1 MGQQDVIARRYAKGL
16 IEAAAEAGIVDRVR
30 DELKALAD
38 IVDPASG
45 AVHVPEFMRLLTSP
59 TVSLSDKIALAERI
73 ASGSGF
79 ADQTSSFLK
88 VLIEHGRVALLPRIA
103 RAFAE
108 QAGPLTG
115 IYTATVHTARPLR
128 DEQLDRLRHALTE
141 ALDARVVLHQRVEP
155 GLLAGAKIVVGDKTI
170 DGTVLGKL
178 ERLRERLLTESAAFV
193 GTGDDAP
200 SEKKK

>member
-16 IEAAAEAGIVDRVR
+16 LEAAAEAGIVDRVR

-45 AVHVPEFMRLLTSP
+45 AAHVPEFMRVLTSP
-59 TVSLSDKIALAERI
+59 TVSLADKTALAERI

-79 ADQTSSFLK
+79 AGETGSFLK
-88 VLIEHGRVALLPRIA
+88 VLIEHDRVCLLPRIA
-103 RAFAE
+103 RAFAD

-128 DEQLDRLRHALTE
+128 DEQMDRLRNALTD
-141 ALDARVVLHQRVEP
+141 ALDARVILHQRVEP
-155 GLLAGAKIVVGDKTI
+155 NLLAGAKIVVGDKTI

-178 ERLRERLLTESAAFV
+178 ERLKERLLAESAALV
-193 GTGDDAP
+193 GADDDAP
-200 SEKKK
+200 SENKK